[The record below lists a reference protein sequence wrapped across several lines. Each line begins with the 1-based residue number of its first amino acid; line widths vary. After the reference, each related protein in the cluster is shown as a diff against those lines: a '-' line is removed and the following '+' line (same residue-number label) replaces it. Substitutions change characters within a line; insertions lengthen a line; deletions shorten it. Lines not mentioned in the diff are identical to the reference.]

1 MKNCEVKQIL
11 RERMLKI
18 NLSDEEIED
27 LGRMAG
33 AANLT
38 VAELLENFV
47 ADLTASNRRNGS
59 DECDYAD
66 TWFERCGFD
75 NYAEQI
81 FIKDREAY
89 PLKLNAT
96 DEEDSKVEQTA
107 ALEEPLQ
114 SKAIFFDNKKM
125 LQKSQACDGV
135 TFMFARINTM
145 YCSKQFKVKIVVN
158 KDYCILKFTE
168 YTMEEDIIHV
178 LFSLIGTA
186 RNAG

>member
-1 MKNCEVKQIL
+1 MENTSDSFMPRPLLFC
-11 RERMLKI
+11 LK
-18 NLSDEEIED
+18 S
-27 LGRMAG
+27 GRS
-33 AANLT
+33 
-38 VAELLENFV
+38 VCYSV
-47 ADLTASNRRNGS
+47 P
-59 DECDYAD
+59 
-66 TWFERCGFD
+66 D
-75 NYAEQI
+75 N
-81 FIKDREAY
+81 
-89 PLKLNAT
+89 
-96 DEEDSKVEQTA
+96 TA

>member
-1 MKNCEVKQIL
+1 M
-11 RERMLKI
+11 
-18 NLSDEEIED
+18 
-27 LGRMAG
+27 
-33 AANLT
+33 
-38 VAELLENFV
+38 
-47 ADLTASNRRNGS
+47 
-59 DECDYAD
+59 
-66 TWFERCGFD
+66 
-75 NYAEQI
+75 
-81 FIKDREAY
+81 
-89 PLKLNAT
+89 NAT

-135 TFMFARINTM
+135 TFMFARDKM

-186 RNAG
+186 GNTE